1 MDYAIVKAARRTKN
15 AGFTPEPRALAPSR
29 PATRETNHMA
39 STTSSPST
47 PAAPVT
53 FAREADVFVVTIDN
67 PPVNALGVDVRRGLV
82 AAIAAAEADSAA
94 RAVLIVGAGRNF
106 IAGADIREFGQTPQ
120 PPSLPE
126 VCLAIENCSKPVVAA
141 IHGAAL
147 GGGLEVALAAHYRI
161 AAPHAKLGLPE
172 VALGLLPGSGGTQ
185 RAPRLVGVKPALDL
199 MLSGRHAGA
208 KEALSLG
215 LVDKLGNDADARAE
229 GLAYAKELV
238 AANAP
243 VRRTRE
249 AAGLADT
256 EASRA
261 ALEAARADTAKKSRG
276 LFSPMKIIEAVEAAL
291 TLPFDEGMALERKLF
306 MQCIDSPQRAGL
318 IHAFFA
324 EREVLKAP
332 ETKAAK
338 PRALDAA
345 GIVGGGTMGA
355 GIAVAMLDAGLPVTM
370 IERDD
375 TQLARGRANVEKV
388 YDGLIK
394 KGRMTDEAKAAVMA
408 RFDGS
413 TSYDALAQVDIVVEA
428 VFEDMAVKKAV
439 FAELDRVC
447 KPGAVLATNT
457 SYLDIDEIAASISR
471 PQDVVGLH
479 FFSPANIMKLLE
491 IVVPAKVSADVVAT
505 GFELAKKLKK
515 VPVRAG
521 VCDGFIGNRILA
533 VYRQAADHMMEDG
546 ASPYQIDEAVR
557 NFGYPMGPFQ
567 VSDLAGGD
575 IGWATRKRKAATRD
589 PKARYVQIADRIC
602 ERGWFGQKTQRGY
615 YLYPEGARTGQPDPE
630 VLAIIDAERQRA
642 GVTPRAFTEDEIM
655 RRYMAAMVNE
665 GANVVH
671 QGIALRPLD
680 VDVTFLYGYGFP
692 RHRGGP
698 MKYADTVG
706 LAKVLADIREFAK
719 EDPLFWQPSPL
730 LVDLVERGADFSS
743 LNQSN

>member
-1 MDYAIVKAARRTKN
+1 
-15 AGFTPEPRALAPSR
+15 
-29 PATRETNHMA
+29 
-39 STTSSPST
+39 
-47 PAAPVT
+47 
-53 FAREADVFVVTIDN
+53 
-67 PPVNALGVDVRRGLV
+67 
-82 AAIAAAEADSAA
+82 
-94 RAVLIVGAGRNF
+94 
-106 IAGADIREFGQTPQ
+106 
-120 PPSLPE
+120 
-126 VCLAIENCSKPVVAA
+126 
-141 IHGAAL
+141 
-147 GGGLEVALAAHYRI
+147 
-161 AAPHAKLGLPE
+161 
-172 VALGLLPGSGGTQ
+172 
-185 RAPRLVGVKPALDL
+185 

-215 LVDKLGNDADARAE
+215 LVDRLGTEADALVE
-229 GLAYAKELV
+229 GLAYANELI
-238 AANAP
+238 AAKAP

-249 AAGLADT
+249 ATALADA
-256 EASRA
+256 EAGRA

-276 LFSPMKIIEAVEAAL
+276 LFSPMKIIEAVEGAL

-332 ETKAAK
+332 ETRSAK
-338 PRALDAA
+338 PRALASA

-375 TQLARGRANVEKV
+375 PSLARGRQHVEKV
-388 YDGLIK
+388 YDGLIA
-394 KGRMTDEAKAAVMA
+394 KGRMTPEAKAAVMA
-408 RFDGS
+408 RFSGS

-428 VFEDMAVKKAV
+428 VFEEMGVKKAV

-457 SYLDIDEIAASISR
+457 SYLDIDEIAASIKR

-557 NFGYPMGPFQ
+557 EFGYPMGPFQ

-589 PKARYVQIADRIC
+589 PQARYVQIADRIC

-615 YLYPEGARTGQPDPE
+615 YLYPEGARTGSPDPA
-630 VLAIIDAERQRA
+630 VLAIIDAERERA
-642 GVTPRAFTEDEIM
+642 GIVRRSFTNEEII

-665 GANVVH
+665 GANVVL
-671 QGIALRPLD
+671 QRIALRPLD

-706 LAKVLADIREFAK
+706 LPKVLADIREFAK
-719 EDPLFWQPSPL
+719 EDPIFWKPSPL
-730 LVDLVERGADFSS
+730 LVELVERGADFAS
-743 LNQSN
+743 LNQSE